1 VVAVHPMINKESP
14 SGGDALVEPL
24 VTSTDDGLYCRAG
37 GFYIDPWNPVPR
49 AVVTHAHADH
59 ARPGCGRY
67 LAAAPGRH
75 LLRSRLGPA
84 ADITV
89 VPYSEPVD
97 HNGVRVSFHPAGHVL
112 GSAQVR
118 LEHRGQV
125 WVLSGDYKL
134 DPDPT
139 CLPFE
144 PARCHTLITE
154 STFGLPVYRWDPV
167 GELFAGLNAWWRA
180 NAAAGKASVVYAYA
194 LGKAQRVMAG
204 IDRGIG
210 PIYTHGAVENMT
222 RAYRESGVALPPTTP
237 VREADAGRGQGK
249 PWAGALVIAPPS
261 AAGSPWARR
270 FEPASAAV
278 VSGWMRV
285 RGARRRRAVDRGFA
299 LSDHADWPGL
309 LTAVRA
315 SGAGRV
321 LATHGFAPVLA
332 RYLREQGLDAAVIA
346 ARFADE
352 EEGAD
357 VAQEVPP

>member
-1 VVAVHPMINKESP
+1 MT
-14 SGGDALVEPL
+14 L
-24 VTSTDDGLYCRAG
+24 TDDGLYCPAG
-37 GFYIDPWNPVPR
+37 RFYIDPWNPVPR

-75 LLRSRLGPA
+75 LLRNRLGPE
-84 ADITV
+84 ADITAA
-89 VPYSEPVD
+89 PYAEPID

-118 LEHRGQV
+118 LEYRGQV
-125 WVLSGDYKL
+125 WGVSGDYKL

-144 PARCHTLITE
+144 PVRCHTLITE

-167 GELFAGLNAWWRA
+167 AELFADLNAWWRA
-180 NAAAGKASVVYAYA
+180 NAAAGKTSVVYAYA
-194 LGKAQRVMAG
+194 LGKAQRLMAG
-204 IDRGIG
+204 IDRDIG
-210 PIYTHGAVENMT
+210 PIYLHGAVERVT
-222 RAYRESGVALPPTTP
+222 RAYRESGVALPAATP
-237 VREADAGRGQGK
+237 VSEAAAVGGKVK

-261 AAGSPWARR
+261 AAGSPWARK
-270 FEPASAAV
+270 FEPASEAV
-278 VSGWMRV
+278 ASGWMRV

-315 SGAGRV
+315 SRAGRV
-321 LATHGFAPVLA
+321 LTTHGFAPVLA
-332 RYLREQGLDAAVIA
+332 RYLREQGLDAAPLTT
-346 ARFADE
+346 RYGDE

-357 VAQEVPP
+357 PAGEVAP